1 MKPEV
6 LDMGLKG
13 PRGHCPSLT
22 QVVGHTQVGCALEPA
37 LCQDHDQDQAHSS
50 ASTSS
55 PSSASC
61 HLQAQVV

>member
-13 PRGHCPSLT
+13 PRGHCPSLA
-22 QVVGHTQVGCALEPA
+22 QVVIPKLSCALESA
-37 LCQDHDQDQAHSS
+37 LCQDHDQAHSS
-50 ASTSS
+50 APASS

-61 HLQAQVV
+61 YLQAQVL